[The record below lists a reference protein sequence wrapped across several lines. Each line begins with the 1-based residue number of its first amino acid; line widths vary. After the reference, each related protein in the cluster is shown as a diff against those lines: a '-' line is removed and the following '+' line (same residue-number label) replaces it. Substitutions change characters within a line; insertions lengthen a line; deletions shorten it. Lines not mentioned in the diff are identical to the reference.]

1 MTQKIDSKT
10 KGNCIICIL
19 YSTIVVHVKLQ
30 LNWLLKD
37 IYDSIGQ
44 VQVSVLKRGGEKQAF
59 EGWYTKK
66 NIETG
71 VCLGQTRL
79 HSLNVESA
87 TACLHGYILYF
98 WCKFHLRR
106 IGYIVGTQTVRRV
119 RQGVAP
125 QVLELLTVALAKRVT
140 LQQSCQAT
148 GH

>member
-10 KGNCIICIL
+10 KGNCIIRIL
-19 YSTIVVHVKLQ
+19 YSTIVV
-30 LNWLLKD
+30 NWLLKD
-37 IYDSIGQ
+37 IYDTIGQ
-44 VQVSVLKRGGEKQAF
+44 VQVRLRRAGEKQAF
-59 EGWYTKK
+59 KGWCTKK
-66 NIETG
+66 NRETG

-79 HSLNVESA
+79 HSLNVENA

-98 WCKFHLRR
+98 WCKFHSRR
-106 IGYIVGTQTVRRV
+106 IGCIVGTQTVRRV